1 MINIRSAATKDI
13 PALMGIMNH
22 YRRHSN
28 AIWTRDLCTAEDV
41 RQWLREHSAPNR
53 PALVAEEDGTLLG
66 YASLSCFRPYGGYR
80 FTAENSVYLVPGQES
95 RGIGTALMKE
105 LLLRGKKAGLRVVTA
120 WIDGE
125 NSASVA
131 FHTALGFETVGT
143 MKGVGVLDGAARDV
157 VILQY
162 TL

>member
-1 MINIRSAATKDI
+1 MFTIRNADTKDI

-41 RQWLREHSAPNR
+41 HQWLREHSSPKR

-66 YASLSCFRPYGGYR
+66 YATLSCFRPHGGYR
-80 FTAENSVYLVPGQES
+80 FTAENSIYLLHGQEG

-125 NSASVA
+125 NAASVA

-162 TL
+162 AL